1 MLAFVLALAPGALAD
16 VYKPNKT
23 ADHAQDG
30 CTHSDCTLREAISAA
45 NGSPSPDVIVL
56 QAGKTYKV
64 THDPSNVEDANQGG
78 DLDVLAGP
86 LTIKAKGSG
95 LAALD
100 AEHGNRVLDVG
111 PSHIVKATLKDIWI
125 RNGLSNDGAGIRAGQ
140 GGTADLTLI
149 HSRVTGSR
157 TIATG
162 DGGGIEVMNLSS
174 GSSDLKIVRST
185 ISGNKSSAEGGGI
198 ALSDIGT
205 ATVSASTISGN
216 RAGYQGAEA
225 TAGGIFA
232 INATTLNLTNSTVA
246 GNSST
251 ASGGGIDVFNATAS
265 LRNDSIVDNRADSDN
280 NSLGTGGGIVVANA
294 TATVGN
300 TIMAL
305 NDTGAVD
312 DGNDDCATTG
322 GIPTV
327 DPQGRNLLSTTPN
340 SCSAFS
346 VPPNIIQ
353 ANPHLGKL
361 RSNGGPTKT
370 IALQKGSKAIN
381 HAGAGATARD
391 QRGVKRDSKPDI
403 GAFERR

>member
-1 MLAFVLALAPGALAD
+1 MLAFVLAFAPSALAD

-157 TIATG
+157 TIASG
-162 DGGGIEVMNLSS
+162 DGGGIEVENLNS
-174 GSSDLKIVRST
+174 GASDLKLVRST
-185 ISGNKSSAEGGGI
+185 ISGNKSSGEGGGMTL
-198 ALSDIGT
+198 ADIGT

-216 RAGYQGAEA
+216 RAGYQGADA
-225 TAGGIFA
+225 TGGGIFA

-251 ASGGGIDVFNATAS
+251 ASGGGIHVFTATAS
-265 LRNDSIVDNRADSDN
+265 LRNDSIVGNRADSNN
-280 NSLGTGGGIVVANA
+280 NSIGSGGGIAVATA
-294 TATVGN
+294 TATVAN

-305 NDTGAVD
+305 NDTGVNA
-312 DGNDDCATTG
+312 GNDDCAATG
-322 GIPTV
+322 PGAAV
-327 DPQGRNLLSTTPN
+327 VPQGRNLLSSVPS
-340 SCSAFS
+340 SCTAFT
-346 VPPNIIQ
+346 VPPNIVQ

-361 RSNGGPTKT
+361 KSNGGPTKT

-381 HAGAGATARD
+381 HAGVGATARD
-391 QRGVKRDSKPDI
+391 QRGVKRDSKQDI